1 MTAVNPPGQPAYT
14 ANPVLNPTTNAV
26 VVDANDLVV
35 PTGVQMDLAP
45 PANAG
50 GYQGVP
56 MQVLTALLVEARVF
70 TNLLAAQIGS
80 GFDIVAMRA
89 DESDGASGGSI

>member
-14 ANPVLNPTTNAV
+14 ASPVLNPTTNAI

-35 PTGVQMDLAP
+35 PTGVQQDLVP
-45 PANAG
+45 PTNGG

-56 MQVLTALLVEARVF
+56 MQVLTALLVEARVC
-70 TNLLAAQIGS
+70 TMMWAAQIGS
-80 GFDIVAMRA
+80 GLDVVAMRA
-89 DESDGASGGSI
+89 DEADGAAGGSI